1 MGCAIVQVWHA
12 VRGRTHD
19 IQYRPAP
26 AIERDAMEHSGNH
39 RVADNLY
46 TPGSGH
52 VGGRYDVI
60 VVGLGHAGCEAA
72 LAAARLGCR
81 TLALGMNLDSIGN
94 MPCNPNIGGTAK
106 GQLVREVDALGGQ
119 MGITADETMI
129 QMRILNRAK
138 GPAVYSQRAQIDRR
152 AYQAAMKRVLEE
164 QENLDVRQAEV
175 TELLFTSV
183 APACDGM
190 TETNSVVAT
199 DAGVEI
205 DAGAE
210 QPTGAAAQAPSNTE
224 TGRLYGVRVR
234 TGTVYEAP
242 AVILT
247 TGTYLRGRII
257 IGDMSHSGGPDGMH
271 AADHLSHSLRAAGI
285 RLMRF
290 KTGTP
295 ARVNRRS
302 IDFSRMEIQP
312 GDEEIVPFSF
322 LHDPFPLEQEP
333 CWLTHTTEG
342 THAVIRENLH
352 RSPLYSGQIEGVG
365 PRYCP
370 SIEDKVV
377 RFSDRESHQIFVEPM
392 GRGTCEMYLQGFSS
406 SMPEDVQ
413 ERMMQSVPG
422 LERVQVMRSAYAIEY
437 DCVDPLQLQAT
448 LEFRD
453 IPGLYSAGQSNGSS
467 GYEEAAAQGLMAGM
481 NAALRHQGHP
491 PVVLDRSQ
499 AYIGVLIDD
508 LVTKGTQEP
517 YRMMTSR
524 AEYRLHLRQDNADL
538 RLTEI
543 GWQAGLVTEA
553 RHARFLAKKEAIDAE
568 LARVRALVLPPT
580 DALND
585 FLGTHGSAPVQTG
598 VRLSDLLRRPELDYA
613 ALQAVDIDRPDLPK
627 DVWEQVSITIKYE
640 GYLGRQMQQIEQF
653 RRTEARKLPQDVD
666 WRTVSGLSLEARQK
680 LWTHRPESVG
690 QASRISGVS
699 PSDIAVLLVWLEA
712 ERRRHG
718 TAGAGAGKEA
728 PEPDRKGIISA
739 ASLMER
745 EEET

>member
-1 MGCAIVQVWHA
+1 
-12 VRGRTHD
+12 
-19 IQYRPAP
+19 
-26 AIERDAMEHSGNH
+26 MEHTTH
-39 RVADNLY
+39 RA
-46 TPGSGH
+46 GSDRMDKTGLDH

-164 QENLDVRQAEV
+164 QAHLDVRQAEV
-175 TELLFTSV
+175 TALLFLCDDTAGDAAALD
-183 APACDGM
+183 APAG
-190 TETNSVVAT
+190 TAH
-199 DAGVEI
+199 
-205 DAGAE
+205 
-210 QPTGAAAQAPSNTE
+210 
-224 TGRLYGVRVR
+224 RLRGVRVR

-271 AADHLSHSLRAAGI
+271 AADHLSDSLRAAGV

-302 IDFSRMEIQP
+302 IDFSKMEIQP

-333 CWLTHTTEG
+333 CWLTHTTGE
-342 THAVIRENLH
+342 THAVVRDNLD

-377 RFSDRESHQIFVEPM
+377 RFADRGSHQVFVEPM
-392 GRGTCEMYLQGFSS
+392 GRGTLEMYLQGFSS

-413 ERMMQSVPG
+413 ERMIRSVPG
-422 LERVQVMRSAYAIEY
+422 LEHATVMRSAYAIEY
-437 DCVDPLQLQAT
+437 DCVDPLQLLAS
-448 LEFRD
+448 LEFRA

-481 NAALRHQGHP
+481 NAARRHQGLP

-580 DALND
+580 DALNA
-585 FLGTHGSAPVQTG
+585 FLAACGSSPVLTG
-598 VRLSDLLRRPELDYA
+598 VRLSELLRRPELEYP
-613 ALQAVDIDRPDLPK
+613 ALQAVDPDRPSLPK

-653 RRTEARKLPQDVD
+653 RRTEARRLPQDVD

-680 LWTHRPESVG
+680 LWMHKPESVG

-712 ERRRHG
+712 DRRRRG
-718 TAGAGAGKEA
+718 APAAGAVPPVK
-728 PEPDRKGIISA
+728 
-739 ASLMER
+739 R
-745 EEET
+745 EEDT